1 VPANLD
7 VLVVDDS
14 APVRGYLARVLEKA
28 GNRVV
33 AASSGEEARKAWK
46 DHRFD
51 LVLLDLLLPDTD
63 GLELLSALRAEA
75 RDTCIV
81 MVTGHAG
88 IRSAIQAAQLG
99 ADGYINKNDIV
110 GSQESMDEL
119 MHQLDQSVSVRHGQ
133 KMQAEL
139 ERMRADLYAMVSH
152 DLRTPINAIQLAAG
166 ALVED
171 FGDDEM
177 SAEVRH
183 LSGTILKNTESLVRQ
198 LNDFLDFSKLD
209 AGMFRLEL
217 DQSDLVRLARDAA
230 QQLEPLAKKRGH
242 TLTMSANGISIL
254 AKIDARRIEQVL
266 ANLITNAIKYT
277 VDPGEIRV
285 RVESQGPFATISVTD
300 TGIGVPEDEL
310 NQLFTRY
317 GRGKS
322 EIVRKIQGTGLGL
335 LIVKQIVEAHG
346 GKVWARSTVG
356 KGSTFALELPVV
368 EQAS

>member
-1 VPANLD
+1 
-7 VLVVDDS
+7 
-14 APVRGYLARVLEKA
+14 
-28 GNRVV
+28 
-33 AASSGEEARKAWK
+33 
-46 DHRFD
+46 
-51 LVLLDLLLPDTD
+51 
-63 GLELLSALRAEA
+63 
-75 RDTCIV
+75 
-81 MVTGHAG
+81 
-88 IRSAIQAAQLG
+88 
-99 ADGYINKNDIV
+99 
-110 GSQESMDEL
+110 
-119 MHQLDQSVSVRHGQ
+119 
-133 KMQAEL
+133 
-139 ERMRADLYAMVSH
+139 
-152 DLRTPINAIQLAAG
+152 
-166 ALVED
+166 
-171 FGDDEM
+171 
-177 SAEVRH
+177 
-183 LSGTILKNTESLVRQ
+183 
-198 LNDFLDFSKLD
+198 
-209 AGMFRLEL
+209 
-217 DQSDLVRLARDAA
+217 
-230 QQLEPLAKKRGH
+230 
-242 TLTMSANGISIL
+242 MSANGISIL